1 MRIWL
6 GALMIAYLKGN
17 TIHMDLETAIL
28 DVQGVGYEV
37 WCSTNTLDRL
47 AIGTQT
53 SLFIHTHV
61 REDAF
66 ILYGF
71 ATHNEKEMFNSLIKV
86 NGVGPKLA
94 IKILSGTTLD
104 HFMEMIED
112 EDVQGLS
119 KIPKVGK
126 KTAEQLVLSLKGKL
140 KIMESDSTKK
150 SKKSLNTEIVS
161 ALVNLGFKESDVQ
174 KVVEDLPKETTFE
187 EGVRKGL
194 SSLSGNLQSGGL

>member
-1 MRIWL
+1 
-6 GALMIAYLKGN
+6 MIAYLKGN
-17 TIHMDLETAIL
+17 TIHLDLETAIL

-37 WCSTNTLDRL
+37 SCSMNTLDRL
-47 AIGTQT
+47 SLGTPAQ
-53 SLFIHTHV
+53 LFIHTHV

-66 ILYGF
+66 VLYGF
-71 ATHNEKEMFNSLIKV
+71 QTSHEKEMFHSLIKV

-94 IKILSGTTLD
+94 VKILSGTTLD

-140 KIMESDSTKK
+140 KIIEDESPGA
-150 SKKSLNTEIVS
+150 KKSLKGTSREIQS

-174 KVVEDLPKETTFE
+174 KVIQDLPSDSSFE

-194 SSLSGNLQSGGL
+194 SSLSGSL

>member
-1 MRIWL
+1 
-6 GALMIAYLKGN
+6 MIAYLKGT

-37 WCSTNTLDRL
+37 WCSTNTIDRL
-47 AIGTQT
+47 SMGSAAQ
-53 SLFIHTHV
+53 LFIHTHV

-71 ATHNEKEMFNSLIKV
+71 ATNNEKEMFHSLIKV

-104 HFMEMIED
+104 HFMEMIEG
-112 EDVQGLS
+112 EDVAGLS

-140 KIMESDSTKK
+140 KIIEDTGGAKKSTKGINK
-150 SKKSLNTEIVS
+150 EILS

-174 KVVEDLPKETTFE
+174 KVVQELPANTPFE

-194 SSLSGNLQSGGL
+194 SSLSGGL

>member
-1 MRIWL
+1 
-6 GALMIAYLKGN
+6 MIAYLKGT

-47 AIGTQT
+47 SMGSAAQ
-53 SLFIHTHV
+53 LFIHTHV

-71 ATHNEKEMFNSLIKV
+71 ATNNEKEMFHSLIKV

-94 IKILSGTTLD
+94 IKILSGTTLE
-104 HFMEMIED
+104 HFMEMIEE
-112 EDVQGLS
+112 EDVAGLS

-140 KIMESDSTKK
+140 KIMEDSSNDKKK
-150 SKKSLNTEIVS
+150 SVKGTSKEIVS
-161 ALVNLGFKESDVQ
+161 ALVNLGFKETDAQ
-174 KVVEDLPKETTFE
+174 KVVEDLPKDTTFE
-187 EGVRKGL
+187 DGVRKGL
-194 SSLSGNLQSGGL
+194 SSLSGGL

>member
-1 MRIWL
+1 
-6 GALMIAYLKGN
+6 MIAYLKG
-17 TIHMDLETAIL
+17 TPIQMDLESAIL

-47 AIGTQT
+47 SLGAPAQ
-53 SLFIHTHV
+53 LFIHTHV

-71 ATHNEKEMFNSLIKV
+71 ATQNEKELFNSLIKV

-94 IKILSGTTLD
+94 IKILSGTTIE

-140 KIMESDSTKK
+140 KLMDDASADKK
-150 SKKSLNTEIVS
+150 KAPKGVSREIVS
-161 ALVNLGFKESDVQ
+161 ALVNLGFKESDAQ
-174 KVVEDLPKETTFE
+174 KVVEGLPKDINFE

-194 SSLSGNLQSGGL
+194 SSLSGGL

>member
-1 MRIWL
+1 
-6 GALMIAYLKGN
+6 MIAYLKGT
-17 TIHMDLETAIL
+17 TIHLDLETAIV

-37 WCSTNTLDRL
+37 FCSTNTLGRL
-47 AIGTQT
+47 TPGT
-53 SLFIHTHV
+53 SANLFVHTHV

-71 ATHNEKEMFNSLIKV
+71 ATSNEKEMFHSLIKV

-104 HFMEMIED
+104 HFMEMIEE
-112 EDVQGLS
+112 EDVARLS

-140 KIMESDSTKK
+140 KIIEDTTGEKK
-150 SKKSLNTEIVS
+150 KLPKGTSKEIVS
-161 ALVNLGFKESDVQ
+161 ALVNLGFKESDAQ
-174 KVVEDLPKETTFE
+174 KVVEDLPNEITFE

-194 SSLSGNLQSGGL
+194 SSLSGSL

>member
-1 MRIWL
+1 
-6 GALMIAYLKGN
+6 MIAYLKGT

-47 AIGTQT
+47 SMGNSSQ
-53 SLFIHTHV
+53 LFIHTHV

-71 ATHNEKEMFNSLIKV
+71 ATHNEKEMFHSLIKV

-104 HFMEMIED
+104 HFMEMIEG

-140 KIMESDSTKK
+140 KIIDDNNSGKK
-150 SKKSLNTEIVS
+150 SVKGINKEILS

-174 KVVEDLPKETTFE
+174 KVVQELPANTPFE

-194 SSLSGNLQSGGL
+194 SSLSGGL

>member
-1 MRIWL
+1 
-6 GALMIAYLKGN
+6 MIAYLKG
-17 TIHMDLETAIL
+17 TVIHMDLETAIL

-47 AIGTQT
+47 SMGAQAQI
-53 SLFIHTHV
+53 FIHTHV

-66 ILYGF
+66 TLYGF
-71 ATHNEKEMFNSLIKV
+71 ATHNEKEMFHSLIKV

-140 KIMESDSTKK
+140 KLAEDSDKK
-150 SKKSLNTEIVS
+150 KPIKGISKEIVS
-161 ALVNLGFKESDVQ
+161 ALVNLGFKETDAQ
-174 KVVEDLPKETTFE
+174 KVVEGLPKDTNFE

-194 SSLSGNLQSGGL
+194 SSLSGGL

>member
-1 MRIWL
+1 
-6 GALMIAYLKGN
+6 MIAYLKGT
-17 TIHMDLETAIL
+17 TIHLDLETAIL

-37 WCSTNTLDRL
+37 LCSTNTLDRL
-47 AIGTQT
+47 SLGSAAH
-53 SLFIHTHV
+53 LFIHTHV

-66 ILYGF
+66 VLYGF
-71 ATHNEKEMFNSLIKV
+71 ATSNEKEMFHSLIKV

-94 IKILSGTTLD
+94 VKILSGTSLD
-104 HFMEMIED
+104 HFIEMIED
-112 EDVQGLS
+112 EDVAGLS

-140 KIMESDSTKK
+140 KIIEDVGSS
-150 SKKSLNTEIVS
+150 SKRSVKGTSKEILS

-174 KVVEDLPKETTFE
+174 KVVQELPNDTTFE

-194 SSLSGNLQSGGL
+194 SSLSGSL

>member
-1 MRIWL
+1 
-6 GALMIAYLKGN
+6 MIAYLKGT

-37 WCSTNTLDRL
+37 WCSTNTIDRL
-47 AIGTQT
+47 SMGSSAH
-53 SLFIHTHV
+53 LFIHTHV

-66 ILYGF
+66 VLYGF
-71 ATHNEKEMFNSLIKV
+71 ATTNEKEMFHSLIKV

-104 HFMEMIED
+104 HFMEMIEA
-112 EDVQGLS
+112 EDVAGLS

-140 KIMESDSTKK
+140 KIIEDVASGKK
-150 SKKSLNTEIVS
+150 SPKGINKEILS
-161 ALVNLGFKESDVQ
+161 ALVNLGFKEADVQ
-174 KVVEDLPKETTFE
+174 KVVQELALETSFE

-194 SSLSGNLQSGGL
+194 SSLSGGL

>member
-1 MRIWL
+1 
-6 GALMIAYLKGN
+6 MIAYLKGN
-17 TIHMDLETAIL
+17 TIHIDPETAIL

-37 WCSTNTLDRL
+37 LCSTNTLDRL
-47 AIGTQT
+47 SLGTSTQ
-53 SLFIHTHV
+53 LFIHTHV
-61 REDAF
+61 REDALV
-66 ILYGF
+66 LYGF
-71 ATHNEKEMFNSLIKV
+71 ATSNEKEMFHSLIKV

-94 IKILSGTTLD
+94 VKILSGTSLE

-140 KIMESDSTKK
+140 KIVEESAGAKK
-150 SKKSLNTEIVS
+150 SPKGISKEIFS
-161 ALVNLGFKESDVQ
+161 ALVNLGFKESEVQ
-174 KVVEDLPKETTFE
+174 KVVQELPTEITFE

-194 SSLSGNLQSGGL
+194 SSLSGSL